1 MIRYTIITIFSLG
14 IITSLYAQEPL
25 SIEKAI
31 KVGLENNFQIQIS
44 ERQVDI
50 AANNNTWGQAGAYP
64 TISLSARMGAD
75 GTQYTDSLIPDVN
88 ATQMIGVA
96 PTIDL
101 SWVIFNGFR
110 ISTTKAQLADLQAQ
124 SEGNAAIVVENTLQS
139 VILAYYL
146 AKLNDEALEVTQ
158 EVLKLSRDRYNYMLA
173 KKDFGNAVT
182 FDVLQAKNNYLTDSA
197 NVLQQKLNYDN
208 SIRNLNLVLAQPAD
222 ITYELTSDYQL
233 DENAQ
238 DFVLGDLIAKM
249 ESSNKT
255 LQNQY
260 IYQEILKK
268 NTRLNKSQLYPMLM
282 LNTRFGDQYGG
293 YYADWDQLSNDWS
306 GQYNYSLNFVL
317 SWTLSNGG
325 NVRRA
330 IQNSRI
336 NEEIGQIQTEEL
348 KRTMHNLL
356 LRTYEEYTLKRQ
368 LRQVS
373 LAGVESASLNLQIAE
388 EKFRSGAINS
398 FNYRDIQI
406 IYLNAARGLLQANFN
421 LVDSY
426 TELLRLTGG
435 IITEFTE
442 QAQ

>member
-1 MIRYTIITIFSLG
+1 MIRNTLLMIFSLG
-14 IITSLYAQEPL
+14 AITSLFAQEPL
-25 SIEKAI
+25 SIEQAI
-31 KVGLENNFQIQIS
+31 KTGLNNNFQIQIT

-50 AANNNTWGQAGAYP
+50 AANNNSWGQAGAFP

-75 GTQYTDSLIPDVN
+75 GQQDIDSLPPDAN
-88 ATQMIGVA
+88 AFQQIGVA
-96 PTIDL
+96 PAVDL
-101 SWVIFNGFR
+101 SWVVFNGFR
-110 ISTTKAQLADLQAQ
+110 ISTTKAQLADLQIQ
-124 SEGNAAIVVENTLQS
+124 SEGNAAIVVENTIQS
-139 VILAYYL
+139 IILAYYM

-158 EVLKLSRDRYNYMLA
+158 EVLKLSRDRFNYMLA
-173 KKDFGNAVT
+173 KKEFGSAVT

-197 NVLQQKLNYDN
+197 NALQQQLNFDN
-208 SIRNLNLVLAQPAD
+208 SIRNLNLVLAQPAEN
-222 ITYELTSDYQL
+222 TYELTSDYLL
-233 DENAQ
+233 DENTEE
-238 DFVLGDLIAKM
+238 FILSDLITKM

-268 NTRLNKSQLYPMLM
+268 NTRLSQSKLYPTLL
-282 LNTRFGDQYGG
+282 LNTRLGDQYGG
-293 YYADWDQLSNDWS
+293 YYSDWEQSTSEWS
-306 GQYNYSLNFVL
+306 SQYNYSINFVL

-336 NEEIGQIQTEEL
+336 SEEIGQIQGEEL
-348 KRTMHNLL
+348 RRTMQNLL
-356 LRTYEEYTLKRQ
+356 FRTFEEYNLKRQ

-373 LAGVESASLNLQIAE
+373 LASVESASLNLQIAE

-442 QAQ
+442 QGQ

>member
-1 MIRYTIITIFSLG
+1 MIRNTLLMIFSLG
-14 IITSLYAQEPL
+14 AITSLFAQEPL
-25 SIEKAI
+25 SIEQAI
-31 KVGLENNFQIQIS
+31 KTGLNNNFQIQIT

-50 AANNNTWGQAGAYP
+50 AANNNSWGQAGAFP

-75 GTQYTDSLIPDVN
+75 GQQDIDSLPPDAN
-88 ATQMIGVA
+88 AFQQIGVA
-96 PTIDL
+96 PAIDL
-101 SWVIFNGFR
+101 SWVVFNGFR
-110 ISTTKAQLADLQAQ
+110 ISTTKAQLADLQIQ
-124 SEGNAAIVVENTLQS
+124 SEGNAAIVVENTIQS
-139 VILAYYL
+139 IILAYYM

-158 EVLKLSRDRYNYMLA
+158 EVLKLSRDRFNYMLA
-173 KKDFGNAVT
+173 KKEFGSAVT

-197 NVLQQKLNYDN
+197 NALQQQLNFDN
-208 SIRNLNLVLAQPAD
+208 SIRNLNLVLAQPAEN
-222 ITYELTSDYQL
+222 TYELTSDYLL
-233 DENAQ
+233 DENTEE
-238 DFVLGDLIAKM
+238 FILSDLITKM

-268 NTRLNKSQLYPMLM
+268 NTRLSQSKLYPTLL
-282 LNTRFGDQYGG
+282 LNARIGDQYGG
-293 YYADWDQLSNDWS
+293 YYSDWEQSTSEWS
-306 GQYNYSLNFVL
+306 SQYNYSINFVL

-336 NEEIGQIQTEEL
+336 SEEIGQIQGEEL
-348 KRTMHNLL
+348 RRTMQNLL
-356 LRTYEEYTLKRQ
+356 FRTFEEYNLKRQ

-373 LAGVESASLNLQIAE
+373 LASVESASLNLQIAE

-442 QAQ
+442 QGQ